1 MSSQDGNA
9 STSGGTNSGGSME
22 VQRQAANAAVAGH
35 SATEVVKGK
44 EHWLYFTLPEQPVA
58 GADAVIYLNNNLSDS
73 LRCAHS
79 GHHAS
84 HS

>member
-1 MSSQDGNA
+1 
-9 STSGGTNSGGSME
+9 ME